1 MNQDND
7 IYSAALTA
15 CGLQFNEFNRMLPLL
30 LSPDRKANIDREIE
44 ENNILNVNSHKSRY
58 RVIVEYVR
66 RIDTMPADF
75 WSWYMELDDQAQR
88 IAMLYVILK
97 TYRITFDFH
106 IKATMRKW
114 RSVVQ
119 TLTKPD
125 IMMAFSEIA
134 ETDAFVDGWSD
145 ATKGKV
151 ASAYLTILRQVGMLD
166 MFNAQLSPLKAESQ
180 AYAYYLNHG
189 EDWFLEA
196 CLLQSYEIEQ
206 IKSDLL

>member
-1 MNQDND
+1 MKNTSP
-7 IYSAALTA
+7 YSASFTA
-15 CGLQFNEFNRMLPLL
+15 CGLQFNEFNLMLPML
-30 LSPDRKANIDREIE
+30 LSDDRDALIE
-44 ENNILNVNSHKSRY
+44 KEVNNNNILNINSHKSRY
-58 RVIVEYVR
+58 RVIVEYKKRV
-66 RIDTMPADF
+66 DAMPREF
-75 WSWYMELDDQAQR
+75 WSWYQTLDDQAQR

-166 MFNAQLSPLKAESQ
+166 MFNAQLSPLKAEPQ

>member
-1 MNQDND
+1 M
-7 IYSAALTA
+7 ITRSPYSASLTA
-15 CGLQFNEFNRMLPLL
+15 CGLQFNEFNLMLPKL
-30 LSPDRKANIDREIE
+30 LSDNRDALVEEEINN
-44 ENNILNVNSHKSRY
+44 NNILHINSHKSRY
-58 RVIVEYVR
+58 RVIMEYKKRV
-66 RIDTMPADF
+66 DAMPRDF
-75 WSWYMELDDQAQR
+75 WTWYQSLDEKAQR

-97 TYRITFDFH
+97 TYRIAFDFQ

-119 TLTKPD
+119 SLTKPD
-125 IMMAFSEIA
+125 IMMAISEIA
-134 ETDAFVDGWSD
+134 ETDDFVDSWSD

-166 MFNAQLSPLKAESQ
+166 MFNAQLSPLKAEPQ

-196 CLLQSYEIEQ
+196 CLLQTYEIEQ
-206 IKSDLL
+206 IKSALL

>member
-1 MNQDND
+1 MKDSSP
-7 IYSAALTA
+7 YSAALTG

-30 LSPDRKANIDREIE
+30 LSTDRKLNIDREVE
-44 ENNILNVNSHKSRY
+44 ENNFLNINSHKSRY
-58 RVIVEYVR
+58 RVIVEFVR
-66 RIDTMPADF
+66 RIDTLSADF
-75 WSWYMELDDQAQR
+75 WSWYMELEDHGKR

-114 RSVVQ
+114 HSVVQ

-166 MFNAQLSPLKAESQ
+166 MFNAQLSPLKAQPQ